1 MNESKKTV
9 SFVGV
14 ALLLAVLAWLVSPR
28 PYTPEAFADQ
38 GQAFFPQFTDP
49 NVATTLEVVD
59 IDQTT
64 GLARPFKV
72 TFRNGRWTIPSH
84 HDYPADAK
92 DRLAKTAAGVID
104 IKKDD
109 FRTDNS
115 AEFEKL
121 GVIDPTDATSTGI
134 ARRGKR
140 VTLKDIN
147 DGILAD
153 FIVGHDVEGRAG
165 FKFVRVPGEKRV
177 YAVRMTVDLSTNFE
191 DWIDRDLLQVG
202 APDLAVID
210 VRDYSINERT
220 GSVDQRESWTLAKA
234 GDQWQFGKGGKG
246 GKPDSTKMAD
256 LVKALDSLTIVGV
269 RPKPAGLSAALRA
282 EPGSGLTNTDMLD
295 LQNKGFYLTRD
306 GQLLSNEGEMQVATR
321 DGVVFTLRFGE
332 VLYGSGLAVTAGAPD
347 TTGQRGPAENR
358 YLFVSAAFDPAVV
371 TRPKEPSNTEFKTK
385 PESSWSD
392 VDRANKALQDELD
405 RWKARVDSGRQ
416 RAQELNNRFANW
428 YYVISE
434 GTFTKLDI
442 KRSALMTRS

>member
-1 MNESKKTV
+1 MNESKKTL

-14 ALLLAVLAWLVSPR
+14 ALALAVVAWLVSPK
-28 PYTPEAFADQ
+28 PYTPKAFADQ
-38 GQAFFPQFTDP
+38 GQDFFPNFTDP

-59 IDQTT
+59 IDETT

-115 AEFEKL
+115 AEFERL
-121 GVIDPTDATSTGI
+121 GVIDPTDAGISGSTG
-134 ARRGKR
+134 RGKR
-140 VTLKDIN
+140 VTLKDAN
-147 DGILAD
+147 ESVLAD
-153 FIVGHDVEGRAG
+153 FIVGKDVEGRSG

-177 YAVRMTVDLSTNFE
+177 YAVRMNVDLSTNFE
-191 DWIDRDLLQVG
+191 DWIDRDLLQIN
-202 APDLAVID
+202 ASDLAVVD

-220 GSVDQRESWTLAKA
+220 GSVDQRENWTLAKVNE
-234 GDQWQFGKGGKG
+234 QWQFGRGSKG

-282 EPGSGLTNTDMLD
+282 APGSGLTTADMMD

-332 VLYGSGLAVTAGAPD
+332 VLYGSGLSVTAGAPE
-347 TTGQRGPAENR
+347 TTGEKGPAENR
-358 YLFVSAAFDPAVV
+358 YLFVSASFDPSTVSK
-371 TRPKEPSNTEFKTK
+371 PKEPANTDFRSK
-385 PESSWSD
+385 PDSTWNAS
-392 VDRANKALQDELD
+392 DRANKALQDELD
-405 RWKARVDSGRQ
+405 RWKSKVDSGRQ
-416 RAQELNNRFANW
+416 RAEELNARFANW

-434 GTFTKLDI
+434 QTFTRLDV
-442 KRSALMTRS
+442 KRTSLTSRS